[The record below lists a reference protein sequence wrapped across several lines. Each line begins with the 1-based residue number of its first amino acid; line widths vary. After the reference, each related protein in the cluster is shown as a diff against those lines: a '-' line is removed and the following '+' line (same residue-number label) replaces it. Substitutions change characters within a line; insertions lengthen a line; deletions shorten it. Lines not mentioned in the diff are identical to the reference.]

1 MLYRG
6 RGKAYPEPD
15 KGLERQ
21 SDWIYAVFSCS
32 DIQKS
37 ADPGCFFVLFI
48 VLPDRLYIWELICLP
63 CTKSTRILDMRG
75 NFFSICP
82 NASHTGCRGNL
93 CPPDWHL
100 RPGRRLLA
108 PQTTGIFTCFPRNKR
123 NSILNN

>member
-82 NASHTGCRGNL
+82 NASYTGRAAAICV
-93 CPPDWHL
+93 
-100 RPGRRLLA
+100 RR
-108 PQTTGIFTCFPRNKR
+108 TGICARAGGSWRPKR
-123 NSILNN
+123 LVSSLVFRVTRGILY